1 MCRCSAR
8 SDARAIATPALIQQM
23 LDSGDGISDLVFSP
37 GRPPQV
43 ERFGELTTVPIA
55 ELPVLKAEDTA
66 AISQDLI
73 RNNELVLRTLK
84 ETGSADLSYALPDR
98 CRFRVNV
105 FRQRGTF
112 AIVMRMIAQKIPS
125 IQELG
130 LPPAIADCATLKN
143 GIVLVTGPTGSGKSS
158 TLAAIIDLIN
168 TSRADHILTI
178 EDPIEFLHNHKKG
191 TVHQRELHTDT
202 PTFALALRAALRQAP
217 KVILVGEMR
226 DRETIEIALTA
237 AETGHLVFSTLHTI
251 DASKT
256 VERIVGTFEVS
267 DQQAVRGRLAA
278 SFRYFISQRLIPKKG
293 GGRMAIIEMLK
304 ATMRTREYI
313 EMGEK
318 EGKSLLDAMRDG
330 ALDGMQY
337 FDGELERLVREGAIA
352 ASTAYLYA
360 TNPGNLQGRPRRCS
374 GRGLPDYC
382 AERPAGYSRPERVHH
397 VDPRRAR
404 RRHQRCD
411 HRRGDQH
418 HRGAGERQRAGHFDV
433 AEEPGREPQ
442 QHQAR
447 DHAGDNA
454 ERGNH
459 RALPENA
466 RQQVRRCRSDREP
479 HAEFAH
485 PRADGER
492 QHARDPDHRDGQRHQ
507 REAAEHQRV
516 QPVRREHFGAHIL
529 QRRRR
534 VRPAAPATCRG

>member
-1 MCRCSAR
+1 MKKTSEMSVAEINAALFGT
-8 SDARAIATPALIQQM
+8 SDARAIATASLVQQM

-43 ERFGELTTVPIA
+43 ERFGELVPVQIA
-55 ELPVLKAEDTA
+55 ELPVLRAEDSA
-66 AISQDLI
+66 GIARDLI
-73 RNNELVLRTLK
+73 HDNETYLRTLID
-84 ETGSADLSYALPDR
+84 TGSSDLSWALPDR

-125 IQELG
+125 IQDLG
-130 LPPAIADCATLKN
+130 LPPAIADCSTLKN

-168 TSRADHILTI
+168 TNRADHILTI
-178 EDPIEFLHNHKKG
+178 EDPIEFLHQHKKG

-256 VERIVGTFEVS
+256 VERIVGTFDVS

-337 FDGELERLVREGAIA
+337 FDGELEKLVRAGSI
-352 ASTAYLYA
+352 SINTALLYA
-360 TNPGNLQGRPRRCS
+360 TNAGNLKVA
-374 GRGLPDYC
+374 LADVPD
-382 AERPAGYSRPERVHH
+382 EDSLITR
-397 VDPRRAR
+397 
-404 RRHQRCD
+404 
-411 HRRGDQH
+411 
-418 HRGAGERQRAGHFDV
+418 
-433 AEEPGREPQ
+433 
-442 QHQAR
+442 
-447 DHAGDNA
+447 
-454 ERGNH
+454 
-459 RALPENA
+459 
-466 RQQVRRCRSDREP
+466 
-479 HAEFAH
+479 
-485 PRADGER
+485 
-492 QHARDPDHRDGQRHQ
+492 
-507 REAAEHQRV
+507 
-516 QPVRREHFGAHIL
+516 
-529 QRRRR
+529 
-534 VRPAAPATCRG
+534 